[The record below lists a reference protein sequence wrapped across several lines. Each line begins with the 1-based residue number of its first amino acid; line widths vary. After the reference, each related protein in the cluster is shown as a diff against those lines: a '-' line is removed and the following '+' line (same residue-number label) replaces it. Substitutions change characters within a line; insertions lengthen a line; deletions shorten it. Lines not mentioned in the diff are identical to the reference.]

1 MILFISPYQNATDCA
16 TQIERGTHEQVKTV
30 DSIRLALAAL
40 KNHEFTVV
48 VADENLLECS
58 VGSADALVQR
68 MQPATPVFLDMACMR
83 AERISKLVALAVR
96 RRKQEYKAVRELA
109 IAELHSELKS
119 EVTGLL
125 ISSELALKS
134 PSVSAAMSERLTAV
148 LESAKRIRAKLEK

>member
-16 TQIERGTHEQVKTV
+16 TQIARVTHEEVKTV

-40 KNHEFTVV
+40 SNHEFSAV

-58 VGSADALVQR
+58 PGSAEALLERIQS
-68 MQPATPVFLDMACMR
+68 ATPILLDMACMR
-83 AERISKLVALAVR
+83 AERISKFVELAVR
-96 RRKQEYKAVRELA
+96 RRGLEYKAVREHA
-109 IAELHSELKS
+109 IAELQSELKS

-125 ISSELALKS
+125 ITSELALKA
-134 PSVSAAMSERLTAV
+134 PSVSAQMTEKLTLV

>member
-16 TQIERGTHEQVKTV
+16 TLIERATHQQVKTV
-30 DSIRLALAAL
+30 DSIRLAMASLRT
-40 KNHEFTVV
+40 HEFTAV

-58 VGSADALVQR
+58 PGSAEALVQR
-68 MQPATPVFLDMACMR
+68 MQSATPIFLDMAYMR
-83 AERISKLVALAVR
+83 VERIGKFVELAVR
-96 RRKQEYKAVRELA
+96 RRELEYKALRELA

-125 ISSELALKS
+125 ITSELALKA
-134 PSVSAAMSERLTAV
+134 PSVSAALSERLTAV